1 MFLEVNLLSI
11 TCKVS
16 MIKFNSLMNLNSMML
31 NQNFSYNGFKHIEQ
45 EYLFLFYKYFFP
57 NII

>member
-16 MIKFNSLMNLNSMML
+16 MIKLNSLMNLKSMML
-31 NQNFSYNGFKHIEQ
+31 NQNFSYNKHIEQ
-45 EYLFLFYKYFFP
+45 EYFILFYKYFFP